1 VTQVIR
7 PETPHMK
14 NHEAQLP
21 SNQTLNDETRKKN
34 LYKRIKNKKITIKIM
49 RIKIKIKK
57 KQIREK
63 LQIFNRIVKLKRK
76 ITVTKE

>member
-21 SNQTLNDETRKKN
+21 SNQTLNDEIRKKK

-49 RIKIKIKK
+49 RIKIKI
-57 KQIREK
+57 
-63 LQIFNRIVKLKRK
+63 
-76 ITVTKE
+76 

>member
-1 VTQVIR
+1 
-7 PETPHMK
+7 
-14 NHEAQLP
+14 
-21 SNQTLNDETRKKN
+21 
-34 LYKRIKNKKITIKIM
+34 M

-57 KQIREK
+57 KEIRKK